1 MKRLRKFIS
10 LLLVLSMLLGL
21 TVTASADG
29 GGNTAEDPGQAG
41 TPAPVSADDQDNNEE
56 IDEDVEDVD
65 ENAGPKEACLTIN
78 DIDYHCRYDET
89 EKKYT
94 FGVYNWVEGTD
105 DEDAHLEWAT
115 QQLPDG
121 VSYDYTRNTLTL
133 SGATLTSLCLSY
145 SGVDEESGERWYNL
159 PNEDLTIELVD
170 ENTIGPKEATN
181 EDESPEVLVLCDGVR
196 VTIKGT
202 GSLTVTRNGQPL
214 TGHDNV
220 SLTMESGTV
229 TLAGNRA
236 PENLA
241 ALTVKG
247 GTLTMPGGWLNG
259 TYTQTGG
266 TVHVTGVADGDGT
279 YYQGLS
285 FGSAANISGGTLNV
299 NVNVSLAE
307 NEDIN
312 EYWSDGI
319 SFSAGAAISG
329 DAKINVTVNRGVAMV
344 VNNGST
350 YTQTGGTVTV
360 VNTDN
365 NDPCGFT
372 VDGAGINEW
381 EDEEGK
387 HSESYS
393 ASTANISGGKLIV
406 KGKLNVNGTLNL
418 SDIGEITVTAIDG
431 GYNFP
436 PIYDEYGNDTNW
448 QGAVL
453 VMANTT
459 GTANLN
465 INGGTLTA
473 EALHGNAPA
482 LCVGTSGVYT
492 QTGGKVD
499 LTNTYDEGRAMD
511 IENIATVNGGVLN
524 ATGDANGIWVNA
536 GYSNVSQMRF
546 VVNGGEVNA
555 TGGIR
560 GLVAYG
566 YYTEIA
572 TGRRNGATVVL
583 NGGKLTATGGTYG
596 AVITS
601 SHWILDEE
609 ELEYNPNLGLSADMV
624 GHIISATVSVFR
636 VTGGEHSF
644 IGETTGLSLSGDTE
658 ITGGTLHLSGG
669 TTAIFAGQVKTNGV
683 AWNSFTMGSN
693 MHAVSDNTGAELTL
707 VANEATD
714 YYYSDGID
722 SYYRE
727 GNTVYGSYATD
738 VTISPASGVVPTTY
752 AATLDVQT
760 GVITAGA
767 PVTVVYNVSGNGYV
781 SFTLPEGVELVEGSV
796 SDGVTLRGL
805 TDIPVNGAATIS
817 FQVVPRQEGN
827 FTVMA
832 TFTQTSG
839 GVKEEEIEFSAGGFD
854 ISLPTYTSK
863 YLIRANGVGV
873 PGETVTVTLK
883 NKNKD
888 DNRTVSASTTVTEL
902 GTFALTLDLSKAMDV
917 TTTERAEFEITVTED
932 RENYAY
938 DQTVVYEQSI
948 PQVDWVTVTNTVH
961 GVTQSVAVDE
971 VTTIDFSNGYGKP
984 DRSFYTY
991 WPELRTFRFAVQLVS
1006 NDGVKG
1012 VCVRV
1017 YYQDDTTV
1025 DVKLE
1030 LGTDGVWRE
1039 NANLDR
1045 APVGYQVIIV
1055 YELRTDPNDPV
1066 TPAPGGDD
1074 DDPTV
1079 NPNVVI
1085 IRTEIV
1091 PIIPIMDPSGTVY
1104 SQFTG
1109 MPVAGATA
1117 TLYYGGNGTAPG
1129 EPTLFDMTSYGQVN
1143 PMTTDALGHYAWNV
1157 PDGWW
1162 KVVVSYGS
1170 SSTESEW
1177 MHVLPV
1183 QTGVDLYLTDGT
1195 YVIPTVPSTT
1205 PSTKPTDKKDDK
1217 KDDETT
1223 APVFSDVSSSQ
1234 WFYDDVVYMAENGLM
1249 TGVGVG
1255 SFAPNSSLTR
1265 GMVVTMLARMAGV
1278 DTSTGSVWY
1287 EAGRTWAMQNGV
1299 SDGTGMTDDITREQ
1313 LAAMLYRYAKL
1324 MGEDTSAAAD
1334 LSAFSDADQISGW
1347 AVEAMAWAVQRGIL
1361 QGADGKLMPGG
1372 TATRAQAAAMFHRF
1386 LTK

>member
-21 TVTASADG
+21 TVTASADENG
-29 GGNTAEDPGQAG
+29 EKQDTDQNQTQ
-41 TPAPVSADDQDNNEE
+41 DQDNENQGNEDNTGDNKE
-56 IDEDVEDVD
+56 EEESTSVPTTTALIMLTTTDENGDDVYTEYTVFSDNKVGIGSWLSDEEGNEYWDYVYEDV
-65 ENAGPKEACLTIN
+65 A
-78 DIDYHCRYDET
+78 
-89 EKKYT
+89 
-94 FGVYNWVEGTD
+94 
-105 DEDAHLEWAT
+105 
-115 QQLPDG
+115 LPSG
-121 VSYDYTRNTLTL
+121 VSYDYESNTLTL
-133 SGATLTSLCLSY
+133 NNVTLKRANFSYDDTNEEQAYHLPTPSLTINLKGENTLTEGMGLYNGACVTFTGDGLLTLGSFIDI
-145 SGVDEESGERWYNL
+145 GEEQ
-159 PNEDLTIELVD
+159 
-170 ENTIGPKEATN
+170 
-181 EDESPEVLVLCDGVR
+181 
-196 VTIKGT
+196 
-202 GSLTVTRNGQPL
+202 SLTVR
-214 TGHDNV
+214 
-220 SLTMESGTV
+220 
-229 TLAGNRA
+229 
-236 PENLA
+236 
-241 ALTVKG
+241 G
-247 GTLTMPGGWLNG
+247 GTLTMPGGWLG
-259 TYTQTGG
+259 GKYTQTGG
-266 TVHVTGVADGDGT
+266 TVNVTGVNNGSMDEGGD
-279 YYQGLS
+279 YWLGLA
-285 FGSAANISGGTLNV
+285 FGNTVDISGGELNV
-299 NVNVSLAE
+299 TIENNAE
-307 NEDIN
+307 RLD
-312 EYWSDGI
+312 WSDGI
-319 SFSAGAAISG
+319 SFSAGATISG

-344 VNNGST
+344 VNNSST

-360 VNTDN
+360 VNTDV
-365 NDPCGFT
+365 NDPGGFA

-381 EDEEGK
+381 EDENGTK
-387 HSESYS
+387 YSEPYS

-418 SDIGEITVTAIDG
+418 SGTGDITVKAIDG

-436 PIYDEYGNDTNW
+436 LNDKGEDTTWNA
-448 QGAVL
+448 AVL

-459 GTANLN
+459 GTAYLN
-465 INGGTLTA
+465 ITGGTLTA

-492 QTGGKVD
+492 QNGGKVD
-499 LTNTYDEGRAMD
+499 LTNVHNEGRAMD
-511 IENIATVNGGVLN
+511 IENIATVNDGVLN

-546 VVNGGEVNA
+546 IVNGGEVNA

-560 GLVAYG
+560 GLVAHG

-572 TGRRNGATVVL
+572 TGRLNGATVVL
-583 NGGKLTATGGTYG
+583 NGGKLTAKGGTYG
-596 AVITS
+596 AMVTTS
-601 SHWILDEE
+601 YWILDEE
-609 ELEYNPNLGLSADMV
+609 ELPGSGLSEDMV
-624 GHIISATVSVFR
+624 DHIISANVSVLR
-636 VTGGEHSF
+636 VTGGEHTF
-644 IGETTGLSLSGDTE
+644 VGGITGLSLGGDAE
-658 ITGGTLHLSGG
+658 FTGGTLHLSGG
-669 TTAIFAGQVKTNGV
+669 TTAIYAGQVKTNGV

-707 VANEATD
+707 VANEAAD
-714 YYYSDGID
+714 YHYSDDIA

-727 GNTVYGSYATD
+727 GNTVYGSYATN

-767 PVTVVYNVSGNGYV
+767 PVTVVYNVSGDGYV
-781 SFTLPEGVELVEGSV
+781 SFELPEGVELVSGSL
-796 SDGVTLRGL
+796 SDGETLRGL

-817 FQVVPRQEGN
+817 FQVVPTSTGSH
-827 FTVMA
+827 TITA

-839 GVKEEEIEFSAGGFD
+839 QVKEEEIEFTAGGFD

-863 YLIRANGVGV
+863 YVIRANGVGV
-873 PGETVTVTLK
+873 PGETVTVTLR
-883 NKNKD
+883 NTA

-902 GTFALTLDLSKAMDV
+902 GTFALNLDLSKAMDV
-917 TTTERAEFEITVTED
+917 TTTEKAEFKITVTENGT
-932 RENYAY
+932 NYAY
-938 DQTVVYEQSI
+938 DQTVVYQQSI

-991 WPELRTFRFAVQLVS
+991 WPELRTFRFAVKLVS
-1006 NDGVKG
+1006 NTGVKG

-1017 YYQDDTTV
+1017 YYQDDSTV

-1030 LGTDGVWRE
+1030 LGTDGVWRKT
-1039 NANLDR
+1039 ADLDR

-1055 YELRTDPNDPV
+1055 YELVDPDDPDTPDDPV
-1066 TPAPGGDD
+1066 IPAPGDD
-1074 DDPTV
+1074 DDEPIV
-1079 NPNVVI
+1079 NPNVII

-1117 TLYYGGNGTAPG
+1117 TLYYGGNGAAPG

-1162 KVVVSYGS
+1162 KVVVSYGTA
-1170 SSTESEW
+1170 STESEW

-1183 QTGVDLYLTDGT
+1183 QTGVDLYLTDGI

-1205 PSTKPTDKKDDK
+1205 PSTKPADKTDDKKDDK

-1223 APVFSDVSSSQ
+1223 TPVFSDVSSSQ
-1234 WFYDDVVYMAENGLM
+1234 WYYDDVVYMAENGLM
-1249 TGVGVG
+1249 TGVGAG

-1287 EAGRTWAMQNGV
+1287 EAGRTWAMANGV

-1324 MGEDTSAAAD
+1324 MGEDTTAAAD

>member
-1 MKRLRKFIS
+1 MRGNGGNSMKRLRKFIS

-29 GGNTAEDPGQAG
+29 GGNTAEDPGQAD
-41 TPAPVSADDQDNNEE
+41 TPAPVSAGDQDNNEE
-56 IDEDVEDVD
+56 IDEDVE
-65 ENAGPKEACLTIN
+65 ESAEPKEACLTIN

-89 EKKYT
+89 DKKYT
-94 FGVYNWVEGTD
+94 FGVYNWVEGTN
-105 DEDAHLEWAT
+105 DEEAHWKWET
-115 QQLPDG
+115 KQLPTG
-121 VSYDYTRNTLTL
+121 VSYDYTSNTLTL
-133 SGATLTSLCLSY
+133 SSATLTSLCLSY
-145 SGVDEESGERWYNL
+145 SGVDEESGEIWYNL
-159 PNEDLTIELVD
+159 PNANLTINLVG
-170 ENTIGPKEATN
+170 ENTLTDGLGLYNGACVTFTGDGSLTLGSFFDIGE
-181 EDESPEVLVLCDGVR
+181 EQ
-196 VTIKGT
+196 
-202 GSLTVTRNGQPL
+202 SLTVT
-214 TGHDNV
+214 
-220 SLTMESGTV
+220 
-229 TLAGNRA
+229 
-236 PENLA
+236 
-241 ALTVKG
+241 G

-299 NVNVSLAE
+299 NVNVSPAE

-312 EYWSDGI
+312 AYWAGGI
-319 SFSAGAAISG
+319 NFNAAATISG
-329 DAKINVTVNRGVAMV
+329 DAEINVTVNRGVAMV

-365 NDPCGFT
+365 NDPSGFT

-381 EDEEGK
+381 EDEEEK

-418 SDIGEITVTAIDG
+418 SGTGEITVTAIDG

-448 QGAVL
+448 QGAIL

-473 EALHGNAPA
+473 EALHGNAPT

-492 QTGGKVD
+492 QNGGKVD
-499 LTNTYDEGRAMD
+499 LINTHYEGRAMD

-572 TGRRNGATVVL
+572 TGRLNGATVVL
-583 NGGKLTATGGTYG
+583 NGGKLTARGGNYG
-596 AVITS
+596 AMIIS
-601 SHWILDEE
+601 GYWILDEE
-609 ELEYNPNLGLSADMV
+609 DLDRSGLSADMV
-624 GHIISATVSVFR
+624 DHIISAAVSVLR

-669 TTAIFAGQVKTNGV
+669 TTAIYAGQVKTNGV
-683 AWNSFTMGSN
+683 AWSSFTMGSN

-714 YYYSDGID
+714 YHYSDDID

-781 SFTLPEGVELVEGSV
+781 SFTLPEGVELVEGSL
-796 SDGVTLRGL
+796 SDGETLRGL

-817 FQVVPRQEGN
+817 FQVVPREKGN
-827 FTVMA
+827 FTVTA

-839 GVKEEEIEFSAGGFD
+839 QVKEEIEFTAGGFD

-873 PGETVTVTLK
+873 PGETVTVRLK
-883 NKNKD
+883 NKAD
-888 DNRTVSASTTVTEL
+888 SRTVSASTTVTEL
-902 GTFALTLDLSKAMDV
+902 GTFALNLDLSQVMDV
-917 TTTERAEFEITVTED
+917 TTTERAEFEITVTENG
-932 RENYAY
+932 RNYAY

-991 WPELRTFRFAVQLVS
+991 WPELRTFRFAVKLVS

-1039 NANLDR
+1039 TAGLDR

-1055 YELRTDPNDPV
+1055 YELRTDPVDPDTPDDPV
-1066 TPAPGGDD
+1066 TPAPGGDE

-1079 NPNVVI
+1079 NPNVII

-1129 EPTLFDMTSYGQVN
+1129 EPTLFDMTNYGQVN

-1157 PDGWW
+1157 PEGWW

-1195 YVIPTVPSTT
+1195 YVIPTVPST
-1205 PSTKPTDKKDDK
+1205 KPTDKKDDK
-1217 KDDETT
+1217 KDDETA